1 MEGEAPVWD
10 ACASESSRGTHVLAR
25 TCTAL
30 LRTQSVG
37 ACPQDVWQESN
48 WENLQ
53 VTDRFLL

>member
-53 VTDRFLL
+53 VTD